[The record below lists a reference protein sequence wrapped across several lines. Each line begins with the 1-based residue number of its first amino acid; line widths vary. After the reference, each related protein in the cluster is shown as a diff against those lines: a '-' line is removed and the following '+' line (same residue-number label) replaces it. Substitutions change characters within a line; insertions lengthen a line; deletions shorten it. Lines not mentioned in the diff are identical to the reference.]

1 MDRSAVPR
9 PTGVAPRLY
18 QKAKIVHTA
27 DMEQT
32 VILWDIENVTPQADS
47 GFVSNLLE
55 FINAEDGTVSSAYCF
70 GDWTR
75 RNFVRI
81 SRELADNNFELVHV
95 PKAKKNSADI
105 SLITHA
111 TEMIFIYPH
120 LVRFVIITGDADFR
134 PLLQTLRKHGKK
146 TWVICDAGNASED
159 LLALADDYFDYR
171 AIGADSID
179 DEPESGEDEAHISKK
194 SAFEL
199 FSEAVSIMEKEKKK
213 PTPGAVKV
221 KMKLLNDNFDEKK
234 IGYPRWK
241 NFINDA
247 LTNTGI
253 EQSDGADG
261 VLTTTSGRQTEVP
274 VIFRE
279 LVTTMDVGGDWTPFA
294 RASKALKAKV
304 KIEDYGYNRF
314 KKLVVDAEKRGL
326 VRVKNAGLNWYLKR
340 E

>member
-1 MDRSAVPR
+1 
-9 PTGVAPRLY
+9 
-18 QKAKIVHTA
+18 
-27 DMEQT
+27 MEQT

-47 GFVSNLLE
+47 GFVGSLLE
-55 FINAEDGTVSSAYCF
+55 FINAEGGTVSSAFCF

-75 RNFVRI
+75 RNFLRI
-81 SRELADNNFELVHV
+81 SRELADNSFELVHV

-134 PLLQTLRKHGKK
+134 PLLQVLRKHGKQ

-159 LLALADDYFDYR
+159 LLALADKYFDYR

-179 DEPESGEDEAHISKK
+179 DEPDSTESEAHLSKQA
-194 SAFEL
+194 AFEL
-199 FSEAVSIMEKEKKK
+199 FTEAISIMEREKKK

-221 KMKLLNDNFDEKK
+221 KMKLLNDNFDETKL
-234 IGYPRWK
+234 GYPRWK

-247 LTNTGI
+247 LRNTGVT
-253 EQSDGADG
+253 QADDTDG
-261 VLTTTSGRQTEVP
+261 VLTTTDGRQTEIP
-274 VIFRE
+274 VVFRE
-279 LVTTMDVGGDWTPFA
+279 LLAIVGTGEDWSAFA
-294 RASKALKAKV
+294 KVSKALKAKIKV
-304 KIEDYGYNRF
+304 QDYGYNRF

-326 VRVKNAGLNWYLKR
+326 VVVKNIGPTWYLKQA
-340 E
+340 